1 MCFSQHLCSHTVAM
15 ILSYFL
21 IETVALRIMV
31 PTYDAACRIE
41 LYACMVFYFL
51 HSTGSLSIC
60 SQKAQLKIKKSL
72 FTSLSSFPSLFFFP
86 EKITV
91 KLFSILIY
99 LLKIKS
105 ALCKKWLSLY
115 HFII

>member
-1 MCFSQHLCSHTVAM
+1 MMQPAEFSCTPVWFSTFFMVQVLF
-15 ILSYFL
+15 LS
-21 IETVALRIMV
+21 ALK
-31 PTYDAACRIE
+31 
-41 LYACMVFYFL
+41 
-51 HSTGSLSIC
+51 
-60 SQKAQLKIKKSL
+60 KAQLKIKKSL
-72 FTSLSSFPSLFFFP
+72 FTSLSSFPSLYHFFFP

-115 HFII
+115 HFLL